1 MKKYMKEITDLGS
14 PISPKLGKCSPKFRR
29 KILNIVKKVAVITYD
44 NGEEDE
50 FVDPLDP
57 LDDKTRKNS
66 VKELP
71 TLWNL
76 KCHQRAF
83 SLQVQPVN
91 VFEEKTTKSNEVN
104 TWFPINGEEQIE
116 KVFVVDSNESSPHH
130 SPQNED
136 LQILNMHK
144 ISEEKVDMEKNSG
157 NSEDGDF
164 PKPEKIPNG
173 RPSLKDELQGFDFS
187 QFNYIGTE
195 NGEHD

>member
-1 MKKYMKEITDLGS
+1 MKKYMKEIADLGS

-44 NGEEDE
+44 NGEEE
-50 FVDPLDP
+50 EYVDPLDE
-57 LDDKTRKNS
+57 KTRKNS

-71 TLWNL
+71 PLWNL

-83 SLQVQPVN
+83 SLQVQPVT

-104 TWFPINGEEQIE
+104 TWFSREEHIE

-130 SPQNED
+130 SPKNEE
-136 LQILNMHK
+136 LETLNMHK
-144 ISEEKVDMEKNSG
+144 ISEERLDMDKNSG
-157 NSEDGDF
+157 NSDDGDF
-164 PKPEKIPNG
+164 PKPEKHLHG

-187 QFNYIGTE
+187 QFNYIGSE
-195 NGEHD
+195 NCEHD